1 MVSECRILVD
11 RDIYL
16 LELARYVVLNPV
28 RANLV
33 IEPGAWAWSSYR
45 AMIGA
50 EEAPPWLAFDG
61 LLAAFTSKPAEAG
74 RAPPHRFRGRRD
86 RRGSIWKHFSSQVF
100 LADENCVARSL
111 SAGTVSE
118 SVSVPRAQ
126 HRPPAP
132 SLDAIQR
139 AHPHR
144 NAAIVAAYAS
154 GAYSYQQIGDHFGLH
169 FSSVAKVVRKARP

>member
-50 EEAPPWLAFDG
+50 EAAPQWLATDG
-61 LLAAFTSKPAEAG
+61 VPAAFHSNRTEAV
-74 RAPPHRFRGRRD
+74 RRHIAFVAAGIGAD
-86 RRGSIWKHFSSQVF
+86 SIWKHLSSQVF
-100 LADENCVARSL
+100 LGDEDFVARSL
-111 SAGTVSE
+111 KAGTVSE

-126 HRPPAP
+126 RRPPAP

-154 GAYSYQQIGDHFGLH
+154 GAYSYQQIGDYFGLH